1 MEGKDKEDNDQR
13 QQTNRTTTLTTEN
26 EPTTTPTSENK
37 PPKYKTDAEPECDK
51 VKTDTEQEAHSDL
64 DQDETVIEIGEA
76 AEEADTSMEST
87 LESTMETDSQI
98 ESQNEEKSTTETGR
112 KTRKCKQ
119 WTPGSYAALHKGHQ
133 KEKKEKK
140 QTKQDEQK
148 SQKRII
154 LHLEN
159 ERQKNKKKI
168 TELEAEIDILAAQI
182 EENDH
187 STGLNDQQSRE
198 IAELKTKIH
207 LIQERENEHLS
218 EINSLQQKVDQL
230 EKDNDKLI
238 QENRNLKMRISE
250 ATKQKKKLEQ
260 TAQAAV
266 NEKEILEQVANE
278 KTQEISRLQNKLER
292 MENRQ
297 EDQSQ
302 PPEEKPPVILI
313 GDSNCRDIQGH
324 LMIWLNQP
332 IKNQRAPTLTDAKAW
347 ALDNCTRLQDTTVVL
362 LCGTN
367 DLKTGSTRQTVSALH
382 KEVTQIITDAGA
394 NLVVTQLPPVYHPL
408 SRAEHRNRETDLLNE
423 VLLERHN
430 DAVATTDAISL
441 HRGQMNRDG
450 LHITNESAEIM
461 AENITSVIQAQRTQP
476 VATGNIRITIPNDDH
491 ENRIS
496 QQEFTTTRQIAAKA
510 IGKGGDRI
518 RRIKDLYQVEIN
530 TKETGDDER
539 KFIITGAAKD
549 TEKVLKV
556 IKDIA
561 KDTEDYD
568 REQESRSQYT
578 NAPKPHTSTKKIPVN
593 CRFFARGKC
602 KRGNACQFEHTHGP
616 SDAPEGSE
624 STVTS
629 SESEEREP
637 TPVRKV
643 TLKKKPQEPRN
654 RNKDSRCEQRSNKAK
669 KKRHTQTTDE
679 NETDTESEDSTNRP
693 PSSRGRSRHRTNTP
707 SPQGA
712 RQTKSQKTSQTRGKS
727 KRPSSRGRTRHHTR
741 TPSPQDR
748 RKNKQKSTENR
759 EKPYKRQQG
768 ETSLQSSS
776 RDPSRSRSDRRTSP
790 SWDRSGRRNRTPS
803 PAGANWYDT
812 SRRSSPS
819 PWRQSHHDQDRQR
832 YYRRDDWSPPRRSR
846 SRSAHRHRTNRHRSQ
861 ERNRENELARAI
873 DAIFGRSS
881 RR

>member
-1 MEGKDKEDNDQR
+1 M
-13 QQTNRTTTLTTEN
+13 
-26 EPTTTPTSENK
+26 
-37 PPKYKTDAEPECDK
+37 
-51 VKTDTEQEAHSDL
+51 
-64 DQDETVIEIGEA
+64 
-76 AEEADTSMEST
+76 
-87 LESTMETDSQI
+87 
-98 ESQNEEKSTTETGR
+98 
-112 KTRKCKQ
+112 
-119 WTPGSYAALHKGHQ
+119 
-133 KEKKEKK
+133 
-140 QTKQDEQK
+140 
-148 SQKRII
+148 
-154 LHLEN
+154 
-159 ERQKNKKKI
+159 
-168 TELEAEIDILAAQI
+168 
-182 EENDH
+182 
-187 STGLNDQQSRE
+187 
-198 IAELKTKIH
+198 
-207 LIQERENEHLS
+207 
-218 EINSLQQKVDQL
+218 DQL

-367 DLKTGSTRQTVSALH
+367 DLKTGSTRHTVSALH

-394 NLVVTQLPPVYHPL
+394 NLVVTQLPPVYHPQ

-430 DAVATTDAISL
+430 DAVATTDAINL

-616 SDAPEGSE
+616 SDAPESSE

-654 RNKDSRCEQRSNKAK
+654 RNKDSRSEQRSNKAK
-669 KKRHTQTTDE
+669 KKDTLRLQTKMKQTQSQRIAPTDHHLPGGDPDTAPTPQAPKAHAKQKARKLHKPEENPRDHPPEEEPGTTPEPPAPRTAEKTSKNLQKTGKNPTNVNKGKLASRAVAEIPQDQDLTEEHHRRGTDPAAATGHQALQEQTGMTPAGDHHHPRGDNPITTRTGNDTTDE
-679 NETDTESEDSTNRP
+679 TTGAPPGAADQEAPIDIEQTDTDHKNETV
-693 PSSRGRSRHRTNTP
+693 RTN
-707 SPQGA
+707 
-712 RQTKSQKTSQTRGKS
+712 
-727 KRPSSRGRTRHHTR
+727 
-741 TPSPQDR
+741 
-748 RKNKQKSTENR
+748 
-759 EKPYKRQQG
+759 
-768 ETSLQSSS
+768 
-776 RDPSRSRSDRRTSP
+776 
-790 SWDRSGRRNRTPS
+790 
-803 PAGANWYDT
+803 
-812 SRRSSPS
+812 
-819 PWRQSHHDQDRQR
+819 
-832 YYRRDDWSPPRRSR
+832 
-846 SRSAHRHRTNRHRSQ
+846 
-861 ERNRENELARAI
+861 
-873 DAIFGRSS
+873 
-881 RR
+881 